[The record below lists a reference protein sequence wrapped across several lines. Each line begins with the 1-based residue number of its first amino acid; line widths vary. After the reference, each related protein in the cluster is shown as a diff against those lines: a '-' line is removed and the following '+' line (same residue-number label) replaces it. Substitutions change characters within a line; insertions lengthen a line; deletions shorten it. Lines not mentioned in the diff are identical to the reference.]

1 MAPKKQVSPDWVK
14 QLKPSGPQGTELLQK
29 ERDASNLDVRRLSE
43 FLHTKEEMQRKDKIL
58 EILMNDQVFDK
69 SQNYF
74 SGRIDRFERSLA
86 RAKRLRQLTVEHR
99 WTSQDFILANEL
111 ISEST
116 PYRLHDSMFLVCAWS
131 CHARVDTI
139 NILPDHITRS
149 RYT

>member
-29 ERDASNLDVRRLSE
+29 ERDGSNLDVRRLSE

-86 RAKRLRQLTVEHR
+86 RAKRLRQLTVQHQ

-111 ISEST
+111 ISEPG
-116 PYRLHDSMFLVCAWS
+116 PYGLHESMFLVCNHKLVS
-131 CHARVDTI
+131 I
-139 NILPDHITRS
+139 
-149 RYT
+149 